1 MPQTNLTASEAVAD
15 LVIAAIPE
23 DERLWV
29 PQADNVWF
37 RPLMLNTTTVASRS
51 CVSFDFRCKG

>member
-1 MPQTNLTASEAVAD
+1 MPVDRVDQEPMTPYQYPNPREALAEIV
-15 LVIAAIPE
+15 VPSAIPE

-37 RPLMLNTTTVASRS
+37 RPLCLNASQ
-51 CVSFDFRCKG
+51 GY